1 MGFTPR
7 DSDLNIVG
15 SELDIGTL
23 KIPCRFQPVT
33 ERVSHWL
40 NF

>member
-15 SELDIGTL
+15 SELDIGAL
-23 KIPCRFQPVT
+23 KLPVGF
-33 ERVSHWL
+33 
-40 NF
+40 NQ